1 VFLKN
6 YQIKYILV
14 YTLLMFIKNVI
25 GALDKYKVRYA
36 LVGGH
41 AVALHGAVRGTVDI
55 DIVIVFRKKS
65 LEAAETALQEL
76 GLESRLPITAKEVYK
91 YRKEY
96 IQNRNLTAWSFI
108 NPNNP
113 LEIVG
118 IIITE
123 DLNNIKTVNM
133 KAFGINIK
141 VSAISDLIAIKKKAG
156 RPQDI
161 EDIKAL
167 EKLL

>member
-1 VFLKN
+1 
-6 YQIKYILV
+6 
-14 YTLLMFIKNVI
+14 MFIQNVI
-25 GALDKYKVRYA
+25 GALEKHKIRYA

-55 DIVIVFRKKS
+55 DIVIAFRKNS
-65 LEAAETALQEL
+65 LKAAEVALQEL
-76 GLESRLPITAKEVYK
+76 GLKSRLPITATEVYK
-91 YRKEY
+91 FRKEY

-108 NPNNP
+108 NLNNP
-113 LEIVG
+113 LEIVD
-118 IIITE
+118 ILITE
-123 DLNNIKTVNM
+123 DLNNLKTVTK

-141 VSAISDLIAIKKKAG
+141 VAAIPDLIAIKKKAG